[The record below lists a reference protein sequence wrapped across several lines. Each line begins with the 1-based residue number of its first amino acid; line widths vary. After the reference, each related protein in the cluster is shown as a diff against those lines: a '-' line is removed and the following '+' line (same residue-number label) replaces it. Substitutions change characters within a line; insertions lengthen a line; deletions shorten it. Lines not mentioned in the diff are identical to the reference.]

1 MTNNRKTSAL
11 SRPVTRRRALSIG
24 ALAGAATL
32 LPGWA
37 FAGSAMRYS
46 WHGTALGAEASIT
59 IAHHHEGQAADLIDM
74 CRQELKRLEAV
85 FSLYLPT
92 SALSRL
98 NRDGALAA
106 PPPELVSVLDRCS
119 DVYQLSGGAFDPTI
133 QPLWSLYADH
143 FSHDGAAPSGPPVE
157 ALSDARARIGFRH
170 VHYSTQKIYFAR
182 PDMAVTLNGI
192 AQGFIT
198 ARIAARLRAA
208 GSRNILVNMGE
219 IAASGRRPD
228 GSPWQVGLADPNLP
242 ATVWRTVQLDQRALA
257 SSGGYESRFDASGRH
272 HHLFDPSTAR
282 SALGVKG
289 ASVSTR
295 DATTADALS
304 TALVVMDPG
313 RAQVAIGAIGDTT
326 AWLTR
331 ADGSRLILR
340 S

>member
-1 MTNNRKTSAL
+1 MVNIRNPSPL
-11 SRPVTRRRALSIG
+11 SRPLTRRRALTIG

-37 FAGSAMRYS
+37 FAGPAMRYT

-59 IAHHHEGQAADLIDM
+59 IAHHHEGGAADLIDM
-74 CRQELKRLEAV
+74 CKQELKRLEAV

-98 NRDGALAA
+98 NRDGALDA
-106 PPPELVSVLDRCS
+106 PPPELVSLLDRCS
-119 DVYQLSGGAFDPTI
+119 DVYQLSHGAFDPTI

-143 FSHDGAAPSGPPVE
+143 FSHVSAAASGPPAA

-170 VHYSTQKIYFAR
+170 VRYSTQKIYFAR
-182 PDMAVTLNGI
+182 PKMAVTLNGI

-198 ARIAARLRAA
+198 DRIAARLQAA
-208 GSRNILVNMGE
+208 GTRNILVNMGE
-219 IAASGRRPD
+219 IVASGRRPD
-228 GSPWQVGLADPNLP
+228 GSPWQVGLADPNQP
-242 ATVWRTVQLDQRALA
+242 ANVWRTVQLDQRALA

-272 HHLFDPSTAR
+272 HHLLNPSTAK

-313 RAQVAIGAIGDTT
+313 QAQAIIGAIGDTT